1 MYLYHISFFRLHVI
15 RSSLV
20 QLFRQSTVICRKSV
34 QVLGLRQRLEA
45 AAGRGDMR
53 KIVDDLN
60 RAYDRGRLG
69 ADQAVL
75 MNFIRDLA
83 RNMNAAGA
91 SGNRQDVAT
100 RSRTSSS
107 TLNMQV

>member
-1 MYLYHISFFRLHVI
+1 M
-15 RSSLV
+15 
-20 QLFRQSTVICRKSV
+20 

-45 AAGRGDMR
+45 AAGRGDMHE
-53 KIVDDLN
+53 IVDDLN
-60 RAYDRGRLG
+60 RAYDRGKLG

-91 SGNRQDVAT
+91 SGNRQAWCIC
-100 RSRTSSS
+100 S
-107 TLNMQV
+107 TLAIADVHHACTWPPFSAAGPGTEVVEYT